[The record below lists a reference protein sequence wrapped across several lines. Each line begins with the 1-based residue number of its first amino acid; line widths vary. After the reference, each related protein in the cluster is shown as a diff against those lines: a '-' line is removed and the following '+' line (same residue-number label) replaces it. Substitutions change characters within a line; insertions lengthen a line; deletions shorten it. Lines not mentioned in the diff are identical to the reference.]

1 MPFVCTGGTMQRE
14 PRVKTLW
21 IRPEY
26 LGQILDG
33 RKRVEVR
40 VGYKNITRLQPGD
53 LLKLNDIH
61 LARIIRVGHYPSF
74 EALLAQEEPE
84 AIAPDLPPDKLL
96 PALRALYPPEKEA
109 LGAVA
114 LEIRL
119 LRHEPK
125 ASSP

>member
-1 MPFVCTGGTMQRE
+1 MMETMQGQ

-26 LGQILDG
+26 LAQILEG

-40 VGYKNITRLQPGD
+40 VGYKNIARLQPGD
-53 LLKLNDIH
+53 LLKVNDIH
-61 LARIIRVGHYPSF
+61 RARIVRVSSYPGF
-74 EALLAQEEPE
+74 EQLLAHEEPT
-84 AIAPDLPPDKLL
+84 AIAPDLPPAEIL

-114 LEIRL
+114 LEIELIHPAETETAR
-119 LRHEPK
+119 P
-125 ASSP
+125 

>member
-1 MPFVCTGGTMQRE
+1 MQRE

-26 LGQILDG
+26 LAQILDG

-40 VGYKNITRLQPGD
+40 VGYRNITRLQPGD

-74 EALLAQEEPE
+74 EALLAREETA
-84 AIAPDLPPDKLL
+84 AIAPDLPPEELL

-114 LEIRL
+114 LEFEL
-119 LRHEPK
+119 LRHEREP
-125 ASSP
+125 SSP